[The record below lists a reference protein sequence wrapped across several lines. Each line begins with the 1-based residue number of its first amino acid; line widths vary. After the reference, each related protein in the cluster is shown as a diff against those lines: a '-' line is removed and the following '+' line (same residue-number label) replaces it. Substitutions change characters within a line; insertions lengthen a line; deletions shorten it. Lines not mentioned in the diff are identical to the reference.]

1 MKKTELLT
9 KVTVD
14 QAVVAVVSAA
24 GGDRLAEILE
34 NKGFGK
40 VILAEHPR
48 DTFTISRDGSIHVVV
63 VCLASA
69 NDDEALL
76 LRSLK
81 EGSAPPQV
89 LAIAEYSSLERE
101 ITERVPPEYRPDR
114 MLVKPVPTVTLVHEI
129 ELQLTRRAV
138 DGRPAGDTLPFA
150 EVFADLWQ
158 GERTGVLRVMSEGL
172 QTVVYFRGGRPLFAE
187 GGTPADLL
195 GRILV
200 ETKRIDEKQLSEAV
214 ELMTNR
220 LVENEQLQ
228 MGAALVELGFITAS
242 ELYETLTVQVRRK
255 LSRCFG
261 WRKVRAEFKEGDD
274 HLEGITEFST
284 SPTALL
290 MTGCEATPSD
300 EVRVFLE
307 RREQLV
313 LALEKDRREVEHTYR
328 LGPKDRRI
336 IDAVDGQ
343 TALGELVSS
352 AADSD
357 RAGRV
362 MMALILGRAVG
373 VTRPSQRAAPA
384 VPAPAPDARTG
395 QAKPGSKSIYG
406 SARVVPMTE
415 EEEEGDGLGDKVK
428 SLLHKVKRRH
438 DDE

>member
-9 KVTVD
+9 KVSVD
-14 QAVVAVVSAA
+14 QAVVAVVS
-24 GGDRLAEILE
+24 GGGSDRLAQILE

-48 DTFTISRDGSIHVVV
+48 DTFSISRDGSIHVVV
-63 VCLASA
+63 VSLAHG
-69 NDDEALL
+69 NEDEALL

-89 LAIAEYSSLERE
+89 LAIAEYSGLERE
-101 ITERVPPEYRPDR
+101 IEERVPPEYRPDR
-114 MLVKPVPTVTLVHEI
+114 VLVKPVPTVTLVHEI
-129 ELQLTRRAV
+129 EQQLTQRAV
-138 DGRPAGDTLPFA
+138 EGRPAEDTLPFA

-172 QTVVYFRGGRPLFAE
+172 QTVVYFRGGQPLFAE

-200 ETKRIDEKQLSEAV
+200 ETKRIDEKQLSAAV

-261 WRKVRAEFKEGDD
+261 WRKVRAEFKEGDEG
-274 HLEGITEFST
+274 LEGITEFST

-290 MTGCEATPSD
+290 MTGCEATPAD
-300 EVRVFLE
+300 EVQGFLD
-307 RREQLV
+307 RRGQLV
-313 LALEKDRREVEHTYR
+313 LALEKDRREVERTYR

-336 IDAVDGQ
+336 IDAIDGQ
-343 TALGELVSS
+343 ARLGELVSA
-352 AADSD
+352 AADPD

-362 MMALILGRAVG
+362 LMALILGRAVLAA
-373 VTRPSQRAAPA
+373 TAAPSP
-384 VPAPAPDARTG
+384 PAAEPEARPA
-395 QAKPGSKSIYG
+395 AKPGGKSIYG
-406 SARVVPMTE
+406 SARVVPLTR
-415 EEEEGDGLGDKVK
+415 EEEEGREGLGDKVK
-428 SLLHKVKRRH
+428 SLLDKVKRPP
-438 DDE
+438 DDEA